1 MNKKELK
8 KRAKKIK
15 NIKKKRLENK
25 VFMKLGAKLRAY
37 LFTGILVTAPVAI
50 TFYLAYKLILWV
62 DVFVTKIL
70 PPQYN
75 FVNYMPMTIP
85 GFGLV
90 ILIGFLMLVG
100 MFAAGFLGRFFIRL
114 GEWFV
119 AKMPLISSIY
129 SLLKQI
135 FETVFSSKT
144 QAFKKVVMLEYPRKG
159 IWILG
164 LVSADLQGEIEDK
177 LPDEM
182 QVYKETPLDMEHP
195 AYGVDRKKLRTPWE
209 RDYFTIENGNI
220 KLISGRPD
228 KTEFD
233 GVKVEYPKG
242 TKEICLF
249 VEKNRDSLIPMNEE
263 LFIKDYKLCQH
274 RNNLMGE
281 LMGMDMTIEDFRERM
296 DNPPSPQDKK
306 TMNRLWNE
314 RQKIVKQICK
324 LDKKENMLLS
334 GKIKKKNERER

>member
-1 MNKKELK
+1 MNKKEVK
-8 KRAKKIK
+8 KRAKNIK
-15 NIKKKRLENK
+15 NIKKKKIENK

-50 TFYLAYKLILWV
+50 TFYLAYKFILWV
-62 DVFVTKIL
+62 DVFVNKIL

-85 GFGLV
+85 GFGLI

-119 AKMPLISSIY
+119 AKMPLISSVY

-164 LVSADLQGEIEDK
+164 LVSADLQGEIEEK

-182 QVYKETPLDMEHP
+182 VNVFIPTTPNPTSGFLIFVP
-195 AYGVDRKKLRTPWE
+195 RK
-209 RDYFTIENGNI
+209 DVIE
-220 KLISGRPD
+220 
-228 KTEFD
+228 
-233 GVKVEYPKG
+233 
-242 TKEICLF
+242 
-249 VEKNRDSLIPMNEE
+249 
-263 LFIKDYKLCQH
+263 
-274 RNNLMGE
+274 
-281 LMGMDMTIEDFRERM
+281 MDMSVEEAIKF
-296 DNPPSPQDKK
+296 
-306 TMNRLWNE
+306 
-314 RQKIVKQICK
+314 IV
-324 LDKKENMLLS
+324 S
-334 GKIKKKNERER
+334 GGLVEPKDE

>member
-1 MNKKELK
+1 MNKRKIK
-8 KRAKKIK
+8 RRAKKIDAM
-15 NIKKKRLENK
+15 KKKRLENK
-25 VFMKLGAKLRAY
+25 VFMRLGAKLRAY

-50 TFYLAYKLILWV
+50 TFYLAYKFILWV

-85 GFGLV
+85 GFGLI

-119 AKMPLISSIY
+119 AKMPLVSSVY

-164 LVSADLQGEIEDK
+164 LVSADLQGEIEEK

-182 QVYKETPLDMEHP
+182 INVFIPTTPNPTSGFLIFVP
-195 AYGVDRKKLRTPWE
+195 RK
-209 RDYFTIENGNI
+209 DVIE
-220 KLISGRPD
+220 
-228 KTEFD
+228 
-233 GVKVEYPKG
+233 
-242 TKEICLF
+242 
-249 VEKNRDSLIPMNEE
+249 
-263 LFIKDYKLCQH
+263 
-274 RNNLMGE
+274 
-281 LMGMDMTIEDFRERM
+281 MDMTVEEAIKF
-296 DNPPSPQDKK
+296 
-306 TMNRLWNE
+306 
-314 RQKIVKQICK
+314 II
-324 LDKKENMLLS
+324 S
-334 GKIKKKNERER
+334 GGLVEPKDE